1 MLLRVGSCGDDV
13 KELQEKLGLTPDGKF
28 GPATEE
34 AVKNWQKANGLS
46 VDGIVGCDTW
56 NELFSFRIGSSGDE
70 VKELQE
76 KLGLTPDGKFG
87 PATEEAVKNWQK
99 ANGLTVDGVVGFHT
113 WNKLF
118 SSDDEDTDDT
128 ETRNNIVVS
137 AFPVTSAAAPAVP
150 ITENTDDTTEARNDR
165 VVSTFPVTGAAASA
179 VSITKDTDDTETRN
193 DKVVSAF
200 PVTDTA
206 DEVNGLNFSKLR
218 GHVPDAVL
226 AQIPDCAAKFQINTP
241 LRLAHFLAQCA
252 HESAG
257 FKVKQENLKYSADG
271 LRKVFKKYFPDKN
284 TAQCYARQPEKIA
297 SRVYANRMGNGN
309 EASREGYKYC
319 GRGYI
324 QLTGKCNYEAFHETV
339 DDDILD
345 NPDLVSQKYSLL
357 SAAWYWNTRSLN
369 HLADKGA
376 NTNVVTTITKRVNGG
391 TNGLTDR
398 IKHFKEYYDL
408 LTS

>member
-1 MLLRVGSCGDDV
+1 
-13 KELQEKLGLTPDGKF
+13 
-28 GPATEE
+28 
-34 AVKNWQKANGLS
+34 
-46 VDGIVGCDTW
+46 
-56 NELFSFRIGSSGDE
+56 
-70 VKELQE
+70 
-76 KLGLTPDGKFG
+76 
-87 PATEEAVKNWQK
+87 
-99 ANGLTVDGVVGFHT
+99 
-113 WNKLF
+113 
-118 SSDDEDTDDT
+118 
-128 ETRNNIVVS
+128 
-137 AFPVTSAAAPAVP
+137 
-150 ITENTDDTTEARNDR
+150 
-165 VVSTFPVTGAAASA
+165 
-179 VSITKDTDDTETRN
+179 
-193 DKVVSAF
+193 
-200 PVTDTA
+200 
-206 DEVNGLNFSKLR
+206 
-218 GHVPDAVL
+218 
-226 AQIPDCAAKFQINTP
+226 
-241 LRLAHFLAQCA
+241 
-252 HESAG
+252 
-257 FKVKQENLKYSADG
+257 VKQENLKYSADG